1 MPSAPKTAAKPA
13 AKPAAAAAPKA
24 AAAAKPAA
32 AKTAKAS
39 SSVPESVLKK
49 QKTLEKIKA
58 AKAKAAPIRRKAR
71 LAKRKLVFKRAEQYA
86 HEYRSKE
93 LNLIRLRRIA
103 KKHGNYFAEPD
114 AKIYFV
120 VRIRGINAVDP
131 KTRKILQLLRL
142 RGINNGV
149 FIKVNSASLKMLR
162 IVAPYVT
169 YGEPNLKSI
178 KELIY
183 KRGFGKIDGQRIP
196 ISENSVIEKALGK
209 YGIIC
214 IEDLVHEI
222 ITVGK
227 HFREANNFLWPFK
240 LNSPNGGLSKKR
252 ISFVE
257 GGQFGDREEYI
268 NRLIRRML

>member
-1 MPSAPKTAAKPA
+1 VMPSAPKTATAK
-13 AKPAAAAAPKA
+13 KP

-32 AKTAKAS
+32 KGAA
-39 SSVPESVLKK
+39 SVPEHVLKK
-49 QKTLEKIKA
+49 QKTLDKIKA

-71 LAKRKLVFKRAEQYA
+71 LAKRKLVYKRAEQYA
-86 HEYRSKE
+86 HEYRTKE
-93 LNLIRLRRIA
+93 SNLIRLRRIA
-103 KKHGNYFAEPD
+103 KKHGNYFAEPE
-114 AKIYFV
+114 AQIYFV

-131 KTRKILQLLRL
+131 KTRKILQLMRL

-149 FIKVNSASLKMLR
+149 FMKVNSASLKMLR

-169 YGEPNLKSI
+169 YGEPNLKSV

-183 KRGFGKIDGQRIP
+183 KRGFGKVDGQRIP

-227 HFREANNFLWPFK
+227 NFREANNFLWPFK
-240 LNSPNGGLSKKR
+240 LNSANGGLSKKR

>member
-1 MPSAPKTAAKPA
+1 VLIMPTAPKTAAKPA
-13 AKPAAAAAPKA
+13 AAKKPAAAAKPKGAAP
-24 AAAAKPAA
+24 
-32 AKTAKAS
+32 
-39 SSVPESVLKK
+39 VPEHVLKK
-49 QKTLEKIKA
+49 QKTIEKIKA

-86 HEYRSKE
+86 HEYRSTE
-93 LNLIRLRRIA
+93 ANLIRLRRIA
-103 KKHGNYFAEPD
+103 KKHGNYFAEPE
-114 AKIYFV
+114 AKLYFV

-131 KTRKILQLLRL
+131 KTRKILQLMRL

-149 FIKVNSASLKMLR
+149 FMKVNSASLKMLR
-162 IVAPYVT
+162 LVAPFVT
-169 YGEPNLKSI
+169 YGEPNLKSV

-183 KRGFGKIDGQRIP
+183 KRGFGKIQGQRIP

-209 YGIIC
+209 YKIIC

-222 ITVGK
+222 VTVGK

-268 NRLIRRML
+268 NRLVRRML